1 MVSLFSS
8 FSSAPPKRVSPSL
21 TDRVKQQ
28 LIEQIDPEPE
38 WSLAEDGEDDDYR
51 LVSFPFAKSPDECLF
66 CSLIVL
72 REMWPSLRRTQA
84 RLGNES
90 RQLVVCRLSSFNF
103 LHARFKTSFGLPT
116 AYETT
121 GVLPIARDAPWM
133 PPPDRSIRTRAI
145 GRFAL
150 GSDT

>member
-8 FSSAPPKRVSPSL
+8 FSSSPPKRVSPKF
-21 TDRVKQQ
+21 DRSRKATA
-28 LIEQIDPEPE
+28 IEQVDPEPE

-51 LVSFPFAKSPDECLF
+51 PVSFPFAKSPDECLF

-72 REMWPSLRRTQA
+72 REMWPSLRPTQA
-84 RLGNES
+84 RLENES
-90 RQLVVCRLSSFNF
+90 RQLVVCRLSSSNF

-145 GRFAL
+145 GRF
-150 GSDT
+150 GRESDT